1 MEISKHEVR
10 EKLNKYKIVNAK
22 LVKGQSMHTDVAS
35 TPCDYV
41 ANADVD
47 GYLSDAVNVEVDG
60 YLSSSDDGGPIEILD
75 RAVFTVRVQRRQ

>member
-1 MEISKHEVR
+1 METIKHEVL

-22 LVKGQSMHTDVAS
+22 LVKSQSTHTDIAS

-60 YLSSSDDGGPIEILD
+60 YLSSSDDGGPIEIVD
-75 RAVFTVRVQRRQ
+75 RACFTVRVPRRQ

>member
-22 LVKGQSMHTDVAS
+22 LVKGQNMHTDVAT

-41 ANADVD
+41 VNTDVD
-47 GYLSDAVNVEVDG
+47 GYLSDAGNVEVDG
-60 YLSSSDDGGPIEILD
+60 YLSSSDDGGPIEIVD